1 MLCKFLFFSFNIRN
15 LIAISSF
22 ILIYSVYTHATTLPV
37 SIDRVETYRINGFL
51 IRIVKHNMEVEPL
64 LEIDKITTPEFRIV
78 DSLEI
83 TSVFIEDK
91 ELKFNL
97 SSGVFIES
105 ISSRNNEVLFSLEY
119 FYLDGGSDYIDCAI
133 SINTSSMSNPKCI
146 YKDGVNSE

>member
-22 ILIYSVYTHATTLPV
+22 ILIYSFHTHATTLPV

-83 TSVFIEDK
+83 TSVFIED
-91 ELKFNL
+91 
-97 SSGVFIES
+97 
-105 ISSRNNEVLFSLEY
+105 
-119 FYLDGGSDYIDCAI
+119 
-133 SINTSSMSNPKCI
+133 
-146 YKDGVNSE
+146 